1 MATSISN
8 VSDGERRW
16 VVVGICLSKVLAPAL
31 RNVLATELQKW
42 YNQLCQPPDE
52 IDKQV
57 YPREKKNLSP
67 STLALQ
73 YKNINN
79 NHVHKSPSR
88 YDYKVNDALSLA
100 KLFVKPFMA
109 MFTGFDDTMDM
120 SAILAVMCEAKPFTL
135 SGAAA
140 DAKKMRSDIRNKWA
154 HCNFSDW
161 TKAMFNAA
169 IHDMESLL
177 KKMNMSV
184 ADEKSLCD
192 DLKNWQHK
200 GLALCFGQS
209 VDSELL
215 KLVTN
220 EVCELR
226 GSVKTWKF
234 ESDTQIDELSD
245 NLGKIYSSMNEEL
258 RELTR
263 RIERC
268 EKLES
273 ENSKMLSL
281 LDNKFSKELSQF
293 SSKQDEEIPYVFDAP
308 NRNKYFSGRTEELQ
322 DLQRILKQHDTEF
335 AKKACVAA
343 VCGMGGIGKTSLVTE
358 YAHQMKNYYQGGVY
372 WFSAE
377 DEMFFEQSVND
388 TALKLG
394 ASLGNFELTLTNTLI
409 RISKTSKPCL
419 IVLDCLDQLNIS
431 RNILKFLS
439 IVCRHSASVAVVLMT
454 RRNKSVLVE
463 EVSSLHEDRCFTLKC
478 PNVDES
484 KQFLFLRTGLINDQ
498 NANSIAESL
507 VEELGRLPLALEQA
521 GACIKALSCSLF
533 EYHEQYKTERL
544 KLLEIQK
551 AKPASFY
558 ESSERLAIHTT
569 WLLNIKHIRES
580 SNGAHAIR
588 LMNAFAFFNANEIE
602 PELVNIGERPI
613 EDKEFHHCM
622 NSPLGRRQVVKLLT
636 DFSLFTYV
644 NTRSITVH
652 RVVQELIRENL
663 DPCEMKVE
671 SFVDAVRLL
680 YFAFSQS
687 TSPRNL
693 AGNAGIEERFRAFDF
708 PANPCCYYLW
718 SKLCIHALHLEQQ
731 FENILQYLD
740 QKCAESL
747 FVLEISKIVYECAV
761 YLSANMRQ
769 EAAKRTL
776 NFAYRIIDWI
786 PLLEYNTTVEKGL
799 SDGSLFPLDIP
810 LPKWIKILTRKCCSP
825 PMISLERL
833 DEKPNVVTEIP
844 DTSQLEDKIEEL
856 RSEGNKSFK
865 GGQYKKAVDAYSS
878 AIDISKQTNSFNPTL
893 LTNRASAYI
902 KLNQV
907 EDALNDANEY
917 IFRLPDCWRG
927 HARKALA
934 LLGERVSAEIAAAIS
949 YYNFFVKCGKCL
961 FSEYRPFTEAF
972 HGLKERISICD
983 TVSQLK
989 AVLWNNQE
997 CQRVIVLGSK
1007 EYYFIPDSSLY
1018 SLVVNNCIMV
1028 GANPHSSVTLK
1039 FEGLSSLKLMRKCMF
1054 TNLSF
1059 VIDKGQILALPCSC
1073 VKMLNCN
1080 FTSSNEASPPVAVLG
1095 ALNAERC
1102 KFNNCRA
1109 GGLLCEEDS
1118 GYLLVDNC
1126 TLSGNRK
1133 AGLEVRKSGILVAR
1147 NSQMHNNGEDGL
1159 MVGETAAK
1167 CEVFDCQIYQNAR
1180 EGIAVVDGSKRVTL
1194 VRNHVFEND
1203 GSGIFVRNSDVDMR
1217 ENKFFDNESWGV
1229 WSQTNS
1235 WCQVSMNEIFRNK
1248 RGGVRVGKRL
1258 SGKEFPCS
1266 VVKLNKV
1273 YNNFGPGVVDT
1284 INNFEDSRLV
1294 GSDTDVSK
1302 THGDYKSAKYDENVE
1317 YNNEERIISTKPN
1330 LSPSWCSGCFG
1341 KCESLKLCGKCF
1353 TAGYCNA
1360 DCQKSH
1366 WSKHKKLCPVLREK
1380 SSFLI
1385 NSMKRFGF
1393 DGFVNV
1399 HAKDLAEVGPNYCP
1413 PPPRDGKR
1421 FIVKLQTNFETV
1433 AFGERHMLMI
1443 YDRSLHL
1450 HESIQTEFIDR
1461 LVNEFGVLCE
1471 RKYEE
1476 KKLFLFCVYEKNGK
1490 PRLFINQFADFQKW

>member
-57 YPREKKNLSP
+57 YPREKKNLPP
-67 STLALQ
+67 SKLALQ

-140 DAKKMRSDIRNKWA
+140 DAKKIRSDIRNKWA

-308 NRNKYFSGRTEELQ
+308 NRNKYFSGRTEELE
-322 DLQRILKQHDTEF
+322 DLQRILKQHDTEL

-377 DEMFFEQSVND
+377 DEMFFEQSVNN

-409 RISKTSKPCL
+409 RISKTNKPCL

-431 RNILKFLS
+431 RNVLKFLS
-439 IVCRHSASVAVVLMT
+439 IVCRHSASAAVVLMT

-484 KQFLFLRTGLINDQ
+484 KQFLFLRTGLTNDQ

-613 EDKEFHHCM
+613 EDKEFHDCM
-622 NSPLGRRQVVKLLT
+622 NSPLGCRQVVKLLT

-652 RVVQELIRENL
+652 RLVQELVRENL
-663 DPCEMKVE
+663 DPSEMKVG
-671 SFVDAVRLL
+671 SFVDAVQLL
-680 YFAFSQS
+680 SYAFLKCS
-687 TSPRNL
+687 SPKNL
-693 AGNAGIEERFRAFDF
+693 SSNAAPEERLKTNFSN
-708 PANPCCYYLW
+708 NPCHYYLW
-718 SKLCIHALHLEQQ
+718 SKLCFHGFHLQQ
-731 FENILQYLD
+731 HTEKLLQNLD
-740 QKCAESL
+740 LKCLKFL
-747 FVLEISKIVYECAV
+747 FVLETSKIFYECAIH
-761 YLSANMRQ
+761 LSANMRQ
-769 EAAKRTL
+769 EEAKRFL
-776 NFAYRIIDWI
+776 NFSYRILDWI
-786 PLLEYNTTVEKGL
+786 PSSEYDMLQTGL
-799 SDGSLFPLDIP
+799 SDSSLFPLDIP
-810 LPKWIKILTRKCCSP
+810 LQKWVQISIRKSCAP
-825 PMISLERL
+825 YMISPEPL
-833 DEKPNVVTEIP
+833 DEKPDMVNKVSGSIQLKDNVE
-844 DTSQLEDKIEEL
+844 KL
-856 RSEGNKSFK
+856 RLQGNESFK
-865 GGQYKKAVDAYSS
+865 DGQFQRAVDAYSS
-878 AIDISKQTNSFNPTL
+878 AIDISRGTNYFNPL
-893 LTNRASAYI
+893 MLTNRASAYI
-902 KLNQV
+902 KLNKL
-907 EDALNDANEY
+907 DNALKDANEY
-917 IFRLPDCWRG
+917 IARFPDCWKG
-927 HARKALA
+927 YARKALA
-934 LLGERVSAEIAAAIS
+934 LTEKVSAEIAAAIA
-949 YYNFFVKCGKCL
+949 YYNFYLKNGRCL
-961 FSEYRPFTEAF
+961 FSEYQPFRNVF
-972 HGLKERISICD
+972 SDLKQRIYICN
-983 TVSQLK
+983 TVSQLLD
-989 AVLWNNQE
+989 ALSDTCRSQ
-997 CQRVIVLGSK
+997 QIIILASK
-1007 EYYFIPDSSLY
+1007 EYLITSPGI
-1018 SLVVNNCIMV
+1018 VVHVVKNCIIV
-1028 GANPHSSVTLK
+1028 GANPSVTV
-1039 FEGLSSLKLMRKCMF
+1039 KLEKNASWNILGKCML
-1054 TNLSF
+1054 TNLSLIF
-1059 VIDKGQILALPCSC
+1059 AFRKSQLFTFSGSWTKIVNCHFSSKSDLSPAVGSRGAFHAELCKFT
-1073 VKMLNCN
+1073 NCN
-1080 FTSSNEASPPVAVLG
+1080 A
-1095 ALNAERC
+1095 C
-1102 KFNNCRA
+1102 
-1109 GGLLCEEDS
+1109 GLLCV
-1118 GYLLVDNC
+1118 GPGNMVVDNC
-1126 TLSGNRK
+1126 TFSNNGK
-1133 AGLEVRKSGILVAR
+1133 AGLEVRENGMLIVR
-1147 NSQMHNNGEDGL
+1147 NSRMYHNSLHGL
-1159 MVGETAAK
+1159 LIGPNAAK
-1167 CEVFDCQIYQNAR
+1167 CGAFNCQIYRNAY
-1180 EGIAVVDGSKRVTL
+1180 EGIAVLDASKCVTL
-1194 VRNHVFEND
+1194 VRNQVFEND
-1203 GSGIFVRNSDVDMR
+1203 SGGVFVRNSDVDMR
-1217 ENKFFDNESWGV
+1217 ENKFFDNESWGI

-1235 WCQVSMNEIFRNK
+1235 WCHLSMNEIFRNK

-1273 YNNFGPGVVDT
+1273 YNNLGPGIVDT
-1284 INNFEDSRLV
+1284 INDLDSRLD

-1302 THGDYKSAKYDENVE
+1302 THDAYKSAKYDENVE
-1317 YNNEERIISTKPN
+1317 YNNEERIISNKPK
-1330 LSPSWCSGCFG
+1330 LSPLWCSGCFG

-1360 DCQKSH
+1360 DCQKCH

-1385 NSMKRFGF
+1385 TSMKRFGF

-1399 HAKDLAEVGPNYCP
+1399 HAKDLAEVGPNSSP

-1421 FIVKLQTNFETV
+1421 FIVKLQTNCDAV
-1433 AFGERHMLMI
+1433 VFGERHMLVI

-1461 LVNEFGVLCE
+1461 HVNEFGVLCE
-1471 RKYEE
+1471 RKYRE
-1476 KKLFLFCVYEKNGK
+1476 KKLFLHCLFEKNGK
-1490 PRLFINQFADFQKW
+1490 PRLFINQFADFQIW